1 MSFSEVVVTF
11 TGVRVRHADGD
22 WLEYTFSEPKSW
34 NLLTLQGGNS
44 ATLLDE
50 QEVPAG
56 EYTELRLLVD
66 TDASYV
72 AESSQPDVQQTLA
85 VPSGEQSGLKLKGRF
100 VVAADTRTDF
110 TVDFDVAKSIVNPEG
125 PSLGDYL
132 LKPVLRLVNNLEVG
146 SISGNVDYVT
156 LQSVRLS
163 DTEQADCAYSGAV
176 YVYEGAEVTPTD
188 LNVNAETDGPL
199 LVVPVSDDDND
210 GQYRYTAAFLPA
222 GDYTLGYSCQLDDNE
237 TDDVL
242 EFDGIQTVTVVAG
255 NETIAAPIPLQ
266 P

>member
-1 MSFSEVVVTF
+1 
-11 TGVRVRHADGD
+11 
-22 WLEYTFSEPKSW
+22 
-34 NLLTLQGGNS
+34 
-44 ATLLDE
+44 
-50 QEVPAG
+50 
-56 EYTELRLLVD
+56 
-66 TDASYV
+66 
-72 AESSQPDVQQTLA
+72 
-85 VPSGEQSGLKLKGRF
+85 
-100 VVAADTRTDF
+100 
-110 TVDFDVAKSIVNPEG
+110 
-125 PSLGDYL
+125 
-132 LKPVLRLVNNLEVG
+132 
-146 SISGNVDYVT
+146 VDYAT

-176 YVYEGAEVTPTD
+176 YVYEGADVTPTD

-199 LVVPVSDDDND
+199 LVVPVSDDND

>member
-1 MSFSEVVVTF
+1 M
-11 TGVRVRHADGD
+11 VRPHSLRPWTDREQR
-22 WLEYTFSEPKSW
+22 LTKS
-34 NLLTLQGGNS
+34 GERG
-44 ATLLDE
+44 AAPGRE

-146 SISGNVDYVT
+146 SISGNVDYAT

-176 YVYEGAEVTPTD
+176 YVYEGADVTPTD

-199 LVVPVSDDDND
+199 LVVPVSDDND